1 MYRRPFVARHVASCR
16 RCKGEGELR
25 GGWKTQSGGG
35 AVPTSRRL
43 VVCKKIKEEKRK
55 KREKREEKEKRMAK
69 SRKSRD
75 DAARLDVHA
84 NPPATTLP
92 ETRDAA
98 VFNSTEIITKRKL

>member
-1 MYRRPFVARHVASCR
+1 VAAPFRPADASMQKNKR
-16 RCKGEGELR
+16 
-25 GGWKTQSGGG
+25 
-35 AVPTSRRL
+35 
-43 VVCKKIKEEKRK
+43 RK
-55 KREKREEKEKRMAK
+55 KKKKKEKREEKEKRMAK

-75 DAARLDVHA
+75 GAARLDVHA